1 MNLEQLVPDIAT
13 LQRGYRAGEFSP
25 AEVIDT
31 LLARAEAYLDHN
43 IFITRLERAQIE
55 LYLSALSEHAAT
67 ELPLYGIPFLIKDNI
82 DLAGIATTA
91 GCRQFAHVP
100 HESAFIVQHLL
111 AAGAIPLG
119 KTNMDQFA
127 TGLVGTRSPDFGV
140 CGNSLNPEWISGGS
154 SSGSAVG
161 VALGLA
167 SFSLGTDT
175 AGSGRVPAML
185 NNLYGLKPSRGL
197 LGMSGVLPACR
208 SLDCPSIFALTAIDA
223 RRVFEV
229 LAVRDPGDPY
239 ARQNPFANTPRGA
252 GMPGAPLRFGVPRAE
267 QREFYG
273 NSANAALYA
282 ETLARWE
289 DLGAQLTEVDIAPLL
304 AAAKLLYEGPWV
316 AERYAALREFIEEHA
331 DAMDPVVR
339 GIVEP
344 ARAIGAVDQWQ
355 AEYRMQA
362 FRAAAAQMFAELDAL
377 ILPTAPTIYSIAEL
391 LAEPV
396 VLNANMGRY
405 TNFMNLLDL
414 CGVAVPAGFNSE
426 GQPFGVTLVGPAM
439 CDQALLGC
447 AEHWQASMDHPVGA
461 LGRSVAVPDPQA
473 AALHAHIEVAVCG
486 AHLDGMPLNWQ
497 LRERGGRLQLAT
509 HTSPHYRL
517 YALGGGPPRR
527 PGLVR
532 DSSGGGM
539 IEVEV
544 WSVPAAEFGSFVAG
558 IPAPLG
564 IGKLELEDGRWLSGF
579 LCEPYGLE
587 GATEITVLGG
597 WRKYIETA

>member
-1 MNLEQLVPDIAT
+1 MTLAQLVPDIAT
-13 LQRGYRAGEFSP
+13 LRRGYRAGEFSP
-25 AEVIDT
+25 AEVVDT
-31 LLARAEAYLDHN
+31 LLARAERYTERN
-43 IFITRLERAQIE
+43 IFITRLTRAQIE
-55 LYLSALSEHAAT
+55 QYLSALTEPDAA

-82 DLAGIATTA
+82 DLAGVATTA
-91 GCRQFAHVP
+91 GCRQFAYVP
-100 HESAFIVQHLL
+100 EESAFIVQRLL

-127 TGLVGTRSPDFGV
+127 TGLVGTRSPDYGV
-140 CGNSLNPEWISGGS
+140 CGNSLDPQWISGGS

-197 LGMSGVLPACR
+197 LGMSGIVPACR
-208 SLDCPSIFALTAIDA
+208 SLDCPSIFALGAADA
-223 RRVFEV
+223 RCVFDV
-229 LAVRDPGDPY
+229 LATRDPKDAY
-239 ARQNPFANTPRGA
+239 ARSNPFANTARGA
-252 GMPGAPLRFGVPRAE
+252 GLPPAPLRFGVPRTG
-267 QREFYG
+267 QREFFG
-273 NSANAALYA
+273 NTANAALFE
-282 ETLARWE
+282 ETLERWQA
-289 DLGAQLTEVDIAPLL
+289 LGAQLTEVDIAPLL
-304 AAAKLLYEGPWV
+304 AAAKLLYAGPWV
-316 AERYAALREFIEEHA
+316 AERYAAISEFIGEHA
-331 DAMDPVVR
+331 QAMDPVVR
-339 GIVEP
+339 GIIEP
-344 ARAIGAVDQWQ
+344 AGDLGAVEQWQ

-362 FRAAAAQMFAELDAL
+362 FRGAAARLFAELDAL
-377 ILPTAPTIYSIAEL
+377 VLPTAPTIYSIAEL
-391 LAEPV
+391 LAEPL

-414 CGVAVPAGFNSE
+414 CGVAVPAGFNAQ

-439 CDQALLGC
+439 HDQALLGC
-447 AEHWQASMDHPVGA
+447 AEHWQASVGHPVGA
-461 LGRSVAVPDPQA
+461 LGEPVVVPVPQA
-473 AALHAHIEVAVCG
+473 APLGANIDVAVCG

-497 LRERGGRLQLAT
+497 LRERGGHLQAAT

-517 YALGGGPPRR
+517 YALGGGPPQR

-532 DSSGGGM
+532 DSEAGGM

-587 GATEITVLGG
+587 GATEITGLGG
-597 WRKYIETA
+597 WRRYIETL